1 MFKQIPRIEIDE
13 IVDKAF
19 KNAKKKAMSSKKNLN
34 EMVKEK
40 ESIRVT
46 VAGENLS
53 ESLFKV
59 VDRYPSFDR
68 LPPFTRELIDII
80 IGIDKLR
87 HNLGA
92 VSFAV
97 NTINSIKIEYIKNIR
112 RSKTAQDASY
122 LRKECYGRYI
132 SILKQIERN
141 LKFLNDARDRLKN
154 LPSINPD
161 LYTVVIAGFPNV
173 GKSSLL
179 KALTNS
185 EPEINSYPFTTKGI
199 NVSYFNYNKRKIQVV
214 DTPGLLDRELSF
226 RNPIELQAISA
237 LKYLAKLIV
246 FVFDPTESCGY
257 SIEKQ
262 ITLYKEI
269 SDSFIGIPFI
279 KVLNKADLKEW
290 GFKEGIGGIRI
301 SAQEEENIDALK
313 GKIEEILFNYFEE
326 EVDYFE
332 EDRN

>member
-1 MFKQIPRIEIDE
+1 MFKEIPRIDIDE

-19 KNAKKKAMSSKKNLN
+19 KNAKKKAMSSKKNMN

-46 VAGENLS
+46 VAGENLA
-53 ESLFKV
+53 ESVFKV

-68 LPPFTRELIDII
+68 LPPFTRELIDVIV
-80 IGIDKLR
+80 GIDKLR

-92 VSFAV
+92 LSFAV
-97 NTINSIKIEYIKNIR
+97 NTINSVKLEYIKNIR
-112 RSKTAQDASY
+112 RAKSSQDASY
-122 LRKECYGRYI
+122 LRKQCYGRYI
-132 SILKQIERN
+132 SILKQVEKN
-141 LKFLNDARDRLKN
+141 LKFLNNARDKLKN
-154 LPSINPD
+154 LPSINPE

-199 NVSYFNYNKRKIQVV
+199 NVSSFIYNKRKIQVV
-214 DTPGLLDRELSF
+214 DTPGLLDRELSY

-237 LKYLAKLIV
+237 LKYLAKLIL

-257 SIEKQ
+257 TMGDQ
-262 ITLYKEI
+262 MGLYNEI
-269 SDSFIGIPFI
+269 SESFEGVPFI
-279 KVLNKADLKEW
+279 KVLNKTDLKDW
-290 GFKEGIGGIRI
+290 GFKDDVGGIQI
-301 SAQEEENIDALK
+301 SAQEGSNIDVLK
-313 GKIEEILFNYFEE
+313 KNIEDILFKYFEE

-332 EDRN
+332 KD

>member
-1 MFKQIPRIEIDE
+1 MFKEIPRIDIDE

-19 KNAKKKAMSSKKNLN
+19 KNAKKKAMSSKKNMN

-46 VAGENLS
+46 VAGENLA
-53 ESLFKV
+53 ESVFKV

-68 LPPFTRELIDII
+68 LPPFTRELIDVIV
-80 IGIDKLR
+80 GIDKLR

-92 VSFAV
+92 LSFAV
-97 NTINSIKIEYIKNIR
+97 NTINSVKLEYIKNIR
-112 RSKTAQDASY
+112 RAKSSQDASY
-122 LRKECYGRYI
+122 LRKQCYGRYI
-132 SILKQIERN
+132 SILKQIEKN
-141 LKFLNDARDRLKN
+141 LKFLNNARDKLKN
-154 LPSINPD
+154 LPSINPE

-199 NVSYFNYNKRKIQVV
+199 NVSSFIYNKRKIQVV
-214 DTPGLLDRELSF
+214 DTPGLLDRELSY

-237 LKYLAKLIV
+237 LKYLAKLIL

-257 SIEKQ
+257 TMGDQ
-262 ITLYKEI
+262 MGLYNEI
-269 SDSFIGIPFI
+269 SESFEGVPFI
-279 KVLNKADLKEW
+279 KVLNKTDLKDW
-290 GFKEGIGGIRI
+290 GFKDDVGGIKI
-301 SAQEEENIDALK
+301 SAQEGSNIDALK
-313 GKIEEILFNYFEE
+313 KNIEDILFKYFEE

-332 EDRN
+332 KD

>member
-19 KNAKKKAMSSKKNLN
+19 KNAKKKALSSKKNIN
-34 EMVKEK
+34 EIVKEK
-40 ESIRVT
+40 ESIRVA
-46 VAGENLS
+46 VAGENLT

-80 IGIDKLR
+80 VGIDKLR

-92 VSFAV
+92 VSFAI
-97 NTINSIKIEYIKNIR
+97 NTINSIKLEYIKKIR
-112 RSKTAQDASY
+112 RAKSSHDASY

-132 SILKQIERN
+132 SVLKQIEKN
-141 LKFLNDARDRLKN
+141 LKYLNDARDKLKN

-199 NVSYFNYNKRKIQVV
+199 NISSFKYSNRTIQVV
-214 DTPGLLDRELSF
+214 DTPGLLDRELSC
-226 RNPIELQAISA
+226 RNNIELQAISA
-237 LKYLAKLIV
+237 LKYLAKLIL

-257 SIEKQ
+257 SMQKQ
-262 ITLYKEI
+262 MSLFNEI
-269 SDSFIGIPFI
+269 SEQFIGIPFI
-279 KVLNKADLKEW
+279 KILNKSDLKEW
-290 GFKEGIGGIRI
+290 GFKEDIEGIKI
-301 SAQEEENIDALK
+301 SAEDGENINLLK
-313 GKIEEILFNYFEE
+313 ENIEKILFNYFEE

-332 EDRN
+332 KD

>member
-1 MFKQIPRIEIDE
+1 MFKEIPRIDIEE

-19 KNAKKKAMSSKKNLN
+19 RNAKKKALSSKKNIN
-34 EMVKEK
+34 EIVKEK

-46 VAGENLS
+46 VAGETLA

-80 IGIDKLR
+80 ADIDKLR

-92 VSFAV
+92 LSFAI
-97 NTINSIKIEYIKNIR
+97 NTINSVKIEYIKNIR
-112 RSKTAQDASY
+112 RASSPQDASF
-122 LRKECYGRYI
+122 LRKQCYGRYI
-132 SILKQIERN
+132 SILKQVEKNI
-141 LKFLNDARDRLKN
+141 KFLNNARDKLKN

-199 NVSYFNYNKRKIQVV
+199 NVSSFEYNKRKIQVV
-214 DTPGLLDRELSF
+214 DTPGLLDRELSY

-257 SIEKQ
+257 SMEDQ
-262 ITLYKEI
+262 MNLYNEI

-279 KVLNKADLKEW
+279 KVLNKADLKDW
-290 GFKEGIGGIRI
+290 GFKENIEGIEI
-301 SAQEEENIDALK
+301 SAQEGANIDALK
-313 GKIEEILFNYFEE
+313 NNIQEILFNYFEE

-332 EDRN
+332 KDRN

>member
-1 MFKQIPRIEIDE
+1 MFKEIPRIDIDE

-19 KNAKKKAMSSKKNLN
+19 KNAKKKAMSSKKNMN

-46 VAGENLS
+46 VAGESLA
-53 ESLFKV
+53 ESVFKV

-68 LPPFTRELIDII
+68 LPPFTRELIDVIV
-80 IGIDKLR
+80 GIDKLR

-92 VSFAV
+92 LSFAV
-97 NTINSIKIEYIKNIR
+97 NTINSVKLEYIKNIR
-112 RSKTAQDASY
+112 RAKSSQDASY
-122 LRKECYGRYI
+122 LRKQCYGRYI
-132 SILKQIERN
+132 SILKQVEKN
-141 LKFLNDARDRLKN
+141 LKFLNNARDKLKN
-154 LPSINPD
+154 LPSINPE

-173 GKSSLL
+173 GKSSIL

-199 NVSYFNYNKRKIQVV
+199 NVSSFIYNKRKIQVV
-214 DTPGLLDRELSF
+214 DTPGLLDRELSY

-237 LKYLAKLIV
+237 LKYLAKLIL

-257 SIEKQ
+257 TMGDQ
-262 ITLYKEI
+262 MGLYNEI
-269 SDSFIGIPFI
+269 SESFVGVPFI
-279 KVLNKADLKEW
+279 KVLNKTDLKDW
-290 GFKEGIGGIRI
+290 GFKDDVGGIKI
-301 SAQEEENIDALK
+301 SAQEGSNIDVLK
-313 GKIEEILFNYFEE
+313 KNIEEILFKYFEE

-332 EDRN
+332 ED

>member
-1 MFKQIPRIEIDE
+1 MFKQIPRIDIDE

-19 KNAKKKAMSSKKNLN
+19 KNAKKKALSSKKNIN

-46 VAGENLS
+46 VAGETLA

-68 LPPFTRELIDII
+68 LPPFTRELIDVIV
-80 IGIDKLR
+80 GIDKLR

-112 RSKTAQDASY
+112 RAKSSQDASI
-122 LRKECYGRYI
+122 LRKQCYGRYI
-132 SILKQIERN
+132 SILKQVEKN
-141 LKFLNDARDRLKN
+141 LKFLNHARDRLKN
-154 LPSINPD
+154 LPSINPE

-173 GKSSLL
+173 GKSSLM

-199 NVSYFNYNKRKIQVV
+199 NVSSFSYNRRKIQVV
-214 DTPGLLDRELSF
+214 DTPGLLDRELSY

-237 LKYLAKLIV
+237 LKYLAKLIL

-257 SIEKQ
+257 SMEQ
-262 ITLYKEI
+262 QTSLYNEI
-269 SDSFIGIPFI
+269 SENFIGVPFI
-279 KVLNKADLKEW
+279 KVLNKTDLNEW
-290 GFKEGIGGIRI
+290 GFREEIGGIKI
-301 SAQEEENIDALK
+301 SAQEGTNIDILK
-313 GKIEEILFNYFEE
+313 KNVEEILFKYFEE
-326 EVDYFE
+326 EVDYFG
-332 EDRN
+332 ED

>member
-1 MFKQIPRIEIDE
+1 MFKQIPRIDIDE

-19 KNAKKKAMSSKKNLN
+19 KNAKKKAHSSKKNIN
-34 EMVKEK
+34 EIVKEK

-46 VAGENLS
+46 VAGETLA

-59 VDRYPSFDR
+59 VERYPSFDR
-68 LPPFTRELIDII
+68 LPPFTRELIDVIV
-80 IGIDKLR
+80 GIDKLR

-97 NTINSIKIEYIKNIR
+97 NTINAVKLEYIKNIR
-112 RSKTAQDASY
+112 RAKSSQDASFF
-122 LRKECYGRYI
+122 RKQCYGRYI
-132 SILKQIERN
+132 SILKQVEKN

-199 NVSYFNYNKRKIQVV
+199 NVSSFNYNKRKIQVV
-214 DTPGLLDRELSF
+214 DTPGLLDRELSY

-237 LKYLAKLIV
+237 LKYLAKLIL

-257 SIEKQ
+257 TMADQMK
-262 ITLYKEI
+262 LYDEI
-269 SDSFIGIPFI
+269 SESFIGVPFI
-279 KVLNKADLKEW
+279 KVLNKTDLKEW
-290 GFKEGIGGIRI
+290 GFKDQVGGIKI
-301 SAQEEENIDALK
+301 SAQDGANIEILKEN
-313 GKIEEILFNYFEE
+313 IEEILFKYFEE

-332 EDRN
+332 KD

>member
-1 MFKQIPRIEIDE
+1 MFKEVPLIEIDE

-19 KNAKKKAMSSKKNLN
+19 KLAKKKALSSKKNLN
-34 EMVKEK
+34 EIVKEK

-46 VAGENLS
+46 VAGETLA

-80 IGIDKLR
+80 AGIDTLR

-92 VSFAV
+92 LSFAI
-97 NTINSIKIEYIKNIR
+97 NTINSIKVEYIKNIR
-112 RSKTAQDASY
+112 RAKTPQEASF

-141 LKFLNDARDRLKN
+141 IKVLNKLRDKLKN

-161 LYTVVIAGFPNV
+161 LYTIVIAGFPNV

-179 KALTNS
+179 KSLTNS

-199 NVSYFNYNKRKIQVV
+199 NVSSFEYNRRKIQVV
-214 DTPGLLDRELSF
+214 DTPGLLDREF
-226 RNPIELQAISA
+226 KDRNPIELQAISA
-237 LKYLAKLIV
+237 LKYLAKLI
-246 FVFDPTESCGY
+246 
-257 SIEKQ
+257 
-262 ITLYKEI
+262 L
-269 SDSFIGIPFI
+269 FIF
-279 KVLNKADLKEW
+279 
-290 GFKEGIGGIRI
+290 
-301 SAQEEENIDALK
+301 
-313 GKIEEILFNYFEE
+313 
-326 EVDYFE
+326 
-332 EDRN
+332 

>member
-1 MFKQIPRIEIDE
+1 MFKEIPRIDIDE

-19 KNAKKKAMSSKKNLN
+19 KNAKKKAMSSKKNMN

-46 VAGENLS
+46 VAGESLA
-53 ESLFKV
+53 ESVFKV

-68 LPPFTRELIDII
+68 LPPFTRELIDVIV
-80 IGIDKLR
+80 GIDKLR

-92 VSFAV
+92 LSFAV
-97 NTINSIKIEYIKNIR
+97 NTINSVKLEYIKNIR
-112 RSKTAQDASY
+112 RAKSSQDASY
-122 LRKECYGRYI
+122 LRKQCYGRYI
-132 SILKQIERN
+132 SILKQVEKN
-141 LKFLNDARDRLKN
+141 LKFLNNARDKLKN
-154 LPSINPD
+154 LPSINPE

-173 GKSSLL
+173 GKSSIL

-199 NVSYFNYNKRKIQVV
+199 NVSSFIYNKRKIQVV
-214 DTPGLLDRELSF
+214 DTPGLLDRELSY

-237 LKYLAKLIV
+237 LKYLAKLIL

-257 SIEKQ
+257 TMADQ
-262 ITLYKEI
+262 MGLYNEI
-269 SDSFIGIPFI
+269 SESFVGVPFI
-279 KVLNKADLKEW
+279 KVLNKTDLKDW
-290 GFKEGIGGIRI
+290 GFKDDVGGIKI
-301 SAQEEENIDALK
+301 SAQEGSNIDILK
-313 GKIEEILFNYFEE
+313 KNIEEILFKYFEE

-332 EDRN
+332 ED

>member
-19 KNAKKKAMSSKKNLN
+19 KNARKKALSSKKNIN
-34 EMVKEK
+34 EIVKEK

-46 VAGENLS
+46 VAGENLT

-80 IGIDKLR
+80 VGIDKLR

-92 VSFAV
+92 VSFAI

-112 RSKTAQDASY
+112 RTKSPQDASY

-132 SILKQIERN
+132 SILKQIEKN
-141 LKFLNDARDRLKN
+141 LKYLNDARDKLKN

-199 NVSYFNYNKRKIQVV
+199 NISSFKYNNKTIQVV
-214 DTPGLLDRELSF
+214 DTPGLLDRELSY
-226 RNPIELQAISA
+226 RNHIELQAISA
-237 LKYLAKLIV
+237 LKYLAKLIL

-257 SIEKQ
+257 SMQKQ
-262 ITLYKEI
+262 MSLYNEI
-269 SDSFIGIPFI
+269 SEQFIGIPFI
-279 KVLNKADLKEW
+279 KILNKSDLKEW
-290 GFKEGIGGIRI
+290 GFKEDIEGIKI
-301 SAQEEENIDALK
+301 SAEEGENIDLLK
-313 GKIEEILFNYFEE
+313 ENIEEILFNYFEE

-332 EDRN
+332 KD